1 MSRQAA
7 KTEDNTPESLLQ
19 PEATGY
25 YALGAEAER
34 LTRQRDTLEFLR
46 TQELALR
53 YLPPAPAV
61 ILDVGGGPGAYALWL
76 ARLGYTVHLIDAM
89 PLHVAQAQAASDAQ
103 PDAPLASATLGDAR
117 RLTQP
122 DASADATL
130 LLGPLYHLTERDD
143 RVQAL
148 REARRVTRA
157 GGVVLAAAISR
168 YASLIDC
175 ILNGRFA
182 DPVASEIVE
191 QDIANGQHRNPT
203 NHPRYFTTAYF
214 HHPSELA
221 EEMADAGLR
230 RVATLAIEG
239 LGWLATQREDWN
251 DPKQRERILTAVRLT
266 EQEPSVLGATSH
278 LLAIARIE

>member
-1 MSRQAA
+1 MAN
-7 KTEDNTPESLLQ
+7 EVDD
-19 PEATGY
+19 EATQSFLAPEVTAHYADGY
-25 YALGAEAER
+25 EAQR
-34 LTRQRDTLEFLR
+34 LTGRRDSIEFLR
-46 TQELALR
+46 TKELALR

-76 ARLGYTVHLIDAM
+76 ARLGYTVHLVDAL
-89 PLHVAQAQAASDAQ
+89 PLHVELAQQASQAQ

-117 RLTQP
+117 QLAQP

-148 REARRVTRA
+148 REARRVTRP

-182 DPVASEIVE
+182 DPAAADIVR
-191 QDIANGQHRNPT
+191 QDIADGQHRNPT
-203 NHPRYFTTAYF
+203 NHPNYFTTTYF

-230 RVATLAIEG
+230 HIATLAIEG
-239 LGWLATQREDWN
+239 LAWLASYQPGWN
-251 DPKQRERILTAVRLT
+251 DPTQRERILSALRLV
-266 EQEPSVLGATSH
+266 EQEPTVLGATSH
-278 LLAIARIE
+278 LLAVAQVA